1 MVFLRK
7 KGGLIAKVLENPIQL
22 GIICNIFESSAWIVK
37 ASLLSG

>member
-1 MVFLRK
+1 MFIKK
-7 KGGLIAKVLENPIQL
+7 KGGLMVKVLENPVQL